1 MKNYQGRQTE
11 LKNRINKHLGKLTG
25 NDIDFFSSME
35 QSDLMELKTVLA
47 DINNVLTLKMTI
59 AAANW
64 ICEYFN
70 FDHVVK
76 TRILEN
82 VDSAKPN
89 SKGFDIHINEHHK
102 ILAEVKC
109 VSPINNGEVF
119 GVAQHDS
126 ILNDVYKLIYGKDTF
141 TDTREFLKFLFL
153 IDLGERTDRAI
164 VQLIKETKGTSEI
177 ANKFNALKKE
187 IIELL
192 DDNSSF
198 EELDVTKVYIKKLQ
212 VK

>member
-1 MKNYQGRQTE
+1 MKNYEGRQAD

-25 NDIDFFSSME
+25 NYIDFFSSME

-59 AAANW
+59 AAAGW

-70 FDHVVK
+70 FDNAVK
-76 TRILEN
+76 NKILED

-89 SKGFDIHINEHHK
+89 SKGFDIHIDDHYK
-102 ILAEVKC
+102 ILGEVKC
-109 VSPINNGEVF
+109 VSPINNGAVF

-141 TDTREFLKFLFL
+141 TDRKKFLKFLFL
-153 IDLGERTDRAI
+153 IDLGERTDKAI
-164 VQLIKETKGTSEI
+164 VQLIKETKGTSI
-177 ANKFNALKKE
+177 LANKFNALKKGK
-187 IIELL
+187 IELL
-192 DDNSSF
+192 NDNLSF
-198 EELDVTKVYIKKLQ
+198 EGLDFEKVYIKKLQ